1 MSHSVFRN
9 SLIVPF
15 GFCLILSSAVCASD
29 KPPQP
34 APDKNIPVI
43 SHADGVIGSAE
54 IRAALLGATP
64 DQQRKLQESPSS
76 AEVLAS
82 DLLIRRLVA
91 VRANKEGL
99 DRDPNWALRL
109 QLAREKNTFDLYM
122 ERAEAAA
129 IDEKKIDRLARDEYR
144 AYPERYRQEEVRAHH
159 ILVRE
164 APSRGDDARKVA
176 EALLARLT
184 AGESFEELATK
195 YSDDPG
201 SAAKGGDLGWLAK
214 GKTVK
219 PFEDAL
225 FALKKPGE
233 LSEIIASQ
241 FGFHIIRLDEV
252 KPVALQPYDEV
263 KGVIIE
269 GITNNIRRQTRQAI
283 IGPLKSSESL
293 KLDQKALR
301 EALNTP
307 SPK

>member
-1 MSHSVFRN
+1 MRNSVFRN
-9 SLIVPF
+9 TLIAPF
-15 GFCLILSSAVCASD
+15 GFCLILSTAVCASD
-29 KPPQP
+29 KPPSL
-34 APDKNIPVI
+34 ALEKSIPVI

-54 IRAALLGATP
+54 IRAALLGASP
-64 DQQRKLQESPSS
+64 DQRLKLQESPSS
-76 AEVLAS
+76 AEVLAT

-91 VRANKEGL
+91 AQAKKEGL

-109 QLAREKNTFDLYM
+109 QLAREKNMFELYM
-122 ERAEAAA
+122 ERAERAA
-129 IDEKKIDRLARDEYR
+129 IDAKKIDRLARDEYR
-144 AYPERYRQEEVRAHH
+144 AYPERYRQDEVRAHH

-219 PFEDAL
+219 PFEDAV

-269 GITNNIRRQTRQAI
+269 GITNTIRRQTRQAI
-283 IGPLKSSESL
+283 IGPLKNSESL
-293 KLDQKALR
+293 KLDQEALR